1 MEFLHVRQTVS
12 VSTGSVHEMMW
23 IGAARMGGRDRSF
36 RLWRRR
42 QSATRWLKSQ
52 DTKYCHTEKHD
63 AQSHNPQ
70 QRDVKAHEDMSRGSM
85 LVMPIVATSVDTTVL
100 TNPRGDLRSKTRA
113 SYQMISVEQRRRV
126 SRRLCQT
133 RGVQTKS
140 LRIPK
145 SLGRQQFGAEGNYS
159 KLRYAWN

>member
-1 MEFLHVRQTVS
+1 MDRCCSHGWSRQKSQIMEAKTVCDTLAE
-12 VSTGSVHEMMW
+12 VPTP
-23 IGAARMGGRDRSF
+23 
-36 RLWRRR
+36 
-42 QSATRWLKSQ
+42 TQ

-85 LVMPIVATSVDTTVL
+85 LVTPIVATSVDTTVV

-113 SYQMISVEQRRRV
+113 SYEMISVEQRRRV